1 MKKYLLGT
9 AAVVMAICFSA
20 FTFHPKSDG
29 NSSMQTYTWHKYNT
43 AGTAELS
50 PVVSYT
56 GTASGARSQF
66 GCPTEGAVT
75 CGRAYDAEGNPLS
88 VFISKPAP

>member
-1 MKKYLLGT
+1 MKKYLLGM
-9 AAVVMAICFSA
+9 AAVALAIVFSA
-20 FTFHPKSDG
+20 FSIKHEKDEA
-29 NSSMQTYTWHKYNT
+29 NSLQTYTWHKYNT

-56 GTASGARSQF
+56 GTASGARNQF